1 MTQFVSSPIFITSL
15 CICSIL
21 TAAPQRETH
30 FIYCLHPP
38 RGGNGYCFISIGYF
52 NLNRT
57 RSCNDDRRR
66 MRASERRREV
76 WGRERQHCNLTLQM
90 ISLSLSL
97 FFLSG
102 SNCGYSAFER
112 YCLVSRI
119 VIGEGEGSYVFNT
132 LLLCCDLPVRKVARP
147 RTAGYAQIE
156 YQQKHAA

>member
-1 MTQFVSSPIFITSL
+1 MVIALFPL
-15 CICSIL
+15 D
-21 TAAPQRETH
+21 
-30 FIYCLHPP
+30 
-38 RGGNGYCFISIGYF
+38 ISIWIG
-52 NLNRT
+52 REAA
-57 RSCNDDRRR
+57 
-66 MRASERRREV
+66 MMIEEEWEQERERGWGRE
-76 WGRERQHCNLTLQM
+76 RERQHCNLTLQM

-156 YQQKHAA
+156 YQQKHAAWKYTAAPWINVNNALSKTLTSHYLYSDVQKKSLF